1 MVTGRAWHHLGLYI
15 LMLVAHA
22 EPFLSFGAKSH
33 GLGLPGA
40 VVTYTWAG
48 QAAGCRVGTWSS
60 LMAQKV
66 VITHIVWSPETGRF
80 RK

>member
-40 VVTYTWAG
+40 VMTYTWAG

-60 LMAQKV
+60 HGTEGCDHSHCLEPRD
-66 VITHIVWSPETGRF
+66 W
-80 RK
+80 